1 MNKTN
6 IFNSG
11 KKLLILTVSILILS
25 SCISQKKLRYLQNK
39 SGSEANTEFINERNV
54 DYKVQPGDNL
64 YIKISSIDER
74 TSMLFNNVDQR
85 YANNI
90 GNDVAVYLNSYTVN
104 EEGYVEFPLVGKVKV
119 NDLTIEQIKAKIKD
133 FLSEYLKE
141 SLVIVK
147 LVNFNITL
155 LGEVK
160 SPGEYKI
167 YQDKINIFEAISFA
181 GDLTDF
187 ADRNKL
193 SLIRQTKAGAKIHRL
208 DLTDARILESDYY
221 YLMPNDILY
230 VEPVKGKQFTFANFP
245 YSLVFSAISTTLLL
259 INFFK

>member
-1 MNKTN
+1 ML
-6 IFNSG
+6 IFMISV
-11 KKLLILTVSILILS
+11 LLLS
-25 SCISQKKLRYLQNK
+25 SCISQKKLKYLQNK
-39 SGSEANTEFINERNV
+39 SGSEVNTEFINERNV

-64 YIKISSIDER
+64 YIKVSSIDER
-74 TSMLFNNVDQR
+74 TSGLFNTVDQR

-90 GNDVAVYLNSYTVN
+90 GNDVSVYLNSYTVN
-104 EEGYVEFPLVGKVKV
+104 EEGYVEFPLAGKIEVK
-119 NDLTIEQIKAKIKD
+119 DKTIEQIKSEIKIL
-133 FLSEYLKE
+133 LSEYLKE
-141 SLVIVK
+141 TLVIVK

-160 SPGEYKI
+160 RPGEYKI

-181 GDLTDF
+181 GDLGDF
-187 ADRNKL
+187 ADRNKV
-193 SLIRQTKAGAKIHRL
+193 SLIRQTKSGSKIHRL

-230 VEPVKGKQFTFANFP
+230 VEPLKGKQFAFANFP
-245 YSLVFSAISTTLLL
+245 YALIFSAVSTTLLL

>member
-1 MNKTN
+1 MRKKT
-6 IFNSG
+6 IYSIT
-11 KKLLILTVSILILS
+11 KSLLILIISMLLLS
-25 SCISQKKLRYLQNK
+25 ACISQKKLRYLQDK
-39 SGSEANTEFINERNV
+39 SGSTPDTEFINERNV

-74 TSMLFNNVDQR
+74 TSSLFNTVDQK

-90 GNDVAVYLNSYTVN
+90 GNDVSVYLNSYTVT
-104 EEGYVEFPLVGKVKV
+104 EEGNVEFPLVGKVNV
-119 NDLTIEQIKAKIKD
+119 NNLTIEQIKVKIKEL
-133 FLSEYLKE
+133 LSEFLKE

-147 LVNFNITL
+147 LVNYNITL

-193 SLIRQTKAGAKIHRL
+193 NLIRQTKSGAKIHRL